1 MKKAEAVLSVKFK
14 SMHSQEKLKNVCM
27 EDLETFRSVPG
38 LVQKYYIAEE
48 LTGAVSGIYVFETKS
63 ARTAFWNSKLAR
75 RIPVR
80 YGIIPHTLRVE
91 KFDVAIVLSDV
102 VLADKMD

>member
-14 SMHSQEKLKNVCM
+14 STHSPEKLKNVCL
-27 EDLETFRSVPG
+27 EDLETFSSVPG

-48 LTGAVSGIYVFETKS
+48 LTGAVSGIYLFETKT
-63 ARTAFWNSKLAR
+63 ARRAFWHSKLAKS
-75 RIPVR
+75 IPVR

-91 KFDVAIVLSDV
+91 RFDMEIVLSEAV
-102 VLADKMD
+102 IA